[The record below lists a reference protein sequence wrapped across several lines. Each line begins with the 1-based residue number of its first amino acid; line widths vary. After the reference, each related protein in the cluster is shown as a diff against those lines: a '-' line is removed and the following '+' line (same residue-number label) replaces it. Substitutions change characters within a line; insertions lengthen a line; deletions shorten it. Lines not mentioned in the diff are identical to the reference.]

1 MLQYNLVVA
10 APSRDE
16 TIAAIRASPTA
27 VAGQPGAMLAGTTFC
42 VLSATCYVGLSLLER
57 YLEGE
62 AREKGRA
69 LLSGEAVEEDQAT
82 ALARLLLIFFPTC
95 RLPASACA
103 EEASRE
109 RSGTCQE
116 RAKNRRASLAAVAL
130 LQTPNPETNGAPPAR
145 DRPLVYVLLKALDNV
160 VCLAGPA
167 SLCFAGHSDLTSRAF
182 RTAAVARAL
191 LPACVTLDVA
201 VAQIAALMDLG
212 REQVAGF
219 KILNFAVR
227 GFVWCLSARLRAGH
241 G

>member
-1 MLQYNLVVA
+1 MLQ
-10 APSRDE
+10 P
-16 TIAAIRASPTA
+16 
-27 VAGQPGAMLAGTTFC
+27 
-42 VLSATCYVGLSLLER
+42 
-57 YLEGE
+57 
-62 AREKGRA
+62 
-69 LLSGEAVEEDQAT
+69 SGEAVEEDQAT

-167 SLCFAGHSDLTSRAF
+167 SLCFAGHADLTSRAF
-182 RTAAVARAL
+182 RDGVAAR
-191 LPACVTLDVA
+191 CCQRVTLDVA

-219 KILNFAVR
+219 KI
-227 GFVWCLSARLRAGH
+227 
-241 G
+241 

>member
-1 MLQYNLVVA
+1 MLHYNFLDA

-16 TIAAIRASPTA
+16 TIAAIRSPT
-27 VAGQPGAMLAGTTFC
+27 AGQPGAMLAGTTFC

-130 LQTPNPETNGAPPAR
+130 LQTPNPNDKAPPAR

-167 SLCFAGHSDLTSRAF
+167 SLCFNGHADLTSRAF